1 MQTAG
6 IFVVG
11 TDTEVGKTYQC
22 VELARSLTPSRSV
35 GVYKPVASGG
45 SGEGGDPHSLS
56 MAVDSRWP
64 IERICPQVFQAPVA
78 PPVAAGLESR
88 EVDEQLLREGAEWFE
103 GRCDYLIVEGA
114 GGVLSPISNSMTV
127 LDLAESLQ
135 LPIALIAANKL
146 GVVNHTLLSIAAIE
160 SRGLQL
166 SAIVLNSWDAIQDPS
181 QQSNKRLLGQF
192 TQIPILGSLAE
203 LAEDL

>member
-22 VELARSLTPSRSV
+22 VEFARALTPSRSV

-45 SGEGGDPHSLS
+45 SGESGDPQVLS
-56 MAVDSRWP
+56 KAVDAKWP

-103 GRCDYLIVEGA
+103 GRCDYLIIEGA
-114 GGVLSPISNSMTV
+114 GGVLSPISNSTTV

-135 LPIALIAANKL
+135 LPIALVAANKL
-146 GVVNHTLLSIAAIE
+146 GVVNHTLLSITAIE

-166 SAIVLNSWDAIQDPS
+166 SAIVLNSWDAFQDPS
-181 QQSNKRLLGQF
+181 QLSNKSLLKQF
-192 TQIPILGSLAE
+192 TQIPILGSLVE